1 MVKIGIPYDVIMGLS
16 STDLNIVIGLEE
28 AVRQREQEAHE
39 QEQRKANNR
48 KNMSLG

>member
-1 MVKIGIPYDVIMGLS
+1 LVKIGIPYDVIMGLS

-39 QEQRKANNR
+39 QEQRKSNNR
-48 KNMSLG
+48 KNMSFG